1 MKSEGSWASR
11 RGQALGRSTTEY
23 VAGVHYQPAA
33 GRPAKKTALLAGRIV
48 ATAFW
53 GSFRVAA
60 APPAFC
66 LHKLDLVQHI
76 GLSGD

>member
-1 MKSEGSWASR
+1 MESA
-11 RGQALGRSTTEY
+11 
-23 VAGVHYQPAA
+23 AGVHYQPTSSRPSRQAA
-33 GRPAKKTALLAGRIV
+33 RALEPHWSWGFGGRFL
-48 ATAFW
+48 
-53 GSFRVAA
+53 VAA